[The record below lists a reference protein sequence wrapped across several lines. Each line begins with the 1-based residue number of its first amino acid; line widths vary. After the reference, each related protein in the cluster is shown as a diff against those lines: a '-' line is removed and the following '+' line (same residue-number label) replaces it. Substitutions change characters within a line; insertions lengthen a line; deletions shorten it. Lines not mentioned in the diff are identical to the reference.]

1 MNTVDSKTSQKKKQ
15 VLLAI
20 GLILASFLI
29 GYLSSRI
36 WTPANT
42 ANTPVNHDV
51 RVDREGGTPTNK
63 QHSHDHDHAT
73 VWTCSMHP
81 QIRMPGPGKCPICG
95 MDLIPV
101 EDDNSESTNG
111 SNLKTLTLSETAK
124 KLAEIET
131 TKVKRGRAKAI
142 VSMVG
147 MVFEDETRSAVI
159 TSRIDGR
166 LDAVYIDYT
175 GEKVNQGD
183 PLVKIWSPTLIKG
196 QVELFET
203 IRSDPNDTSL
213 IKGAEEK
220 LIQYGLDREQID
232 RIESQKRPT
241 LYVTLKAPISG
252 IVTKKNALLGQ
263 FVKEGTEMFVI
274 DDLSNVWVKMDAYET
289 DLPWIRYG
297 QDITFTT
304 PSVPGKTFEGK
315 VLFIDPTLDKK
326 TRSVKIRVE
335 APNPDY
341 LLKPGMFVSAELE
354 AELDDQGRVVK
365 PEWSGK
371 YICPVHPRDE
381 ASSTPGICPDSKM
394 PLKPA
399 SFYGYTDDK
408 NSRPPLL
415 IPNTAPLITGKRS
428 IVYVEV
434 PGASSPTYELR
445 EVTLGPRVGDHYIVD
460 KGLNEGERVV
470 TKGAFKIDST
480 MQILGKTSMMA
491 PMENMASVENKPPL
505 DPNTEEKSGEET
517 VEKLTAPKGFVAGLT
532 QIYVDYL
539 KLKDTIKEKNSE
551 SAISSGKELIEALK
565 NIDSSI
571 LDSKSK
577 RKWNQLSNGI
587 LAACAKIT
595 NARDPIDQRRFF
607 NSLSEAA
614 VKTLMTFG
622 QMSDSDLTV
631 YYCPKAF
638 DGEGFYWIGKGTDK
652 TNPVYETDSETNGKK
667 SECAESVEKI
677 SPDKP

>member
-1 MNTVDSKTSQKKKQ
+1 MDTVNSKTNQKMKK

-29 GYLSSRI
+29 GYLSSRNS
-36 WTPANT
+36 TPVNT
-42 ANTPVNHDV
+42 ANTPASHDV
-51 RVDREGGTPTNK
+51 RVDREGIPTNK
-63 QHSHDHDHAT
+63 QQPHSHDHST

-111 SNLKTLTLSETAK
+111 SNLTTLALSEAAK

-131 TKVKRGRAKAI
+131 TEVKRGRAKAL

-166 LDAVYIDYT
+166 LDAIYVDYT

-203 IRSDPNDTSL
+203 IRSDPNDTAL

-232 RIESQKRPT
+232 RIKAQKRPT

-263 FVKEGTEMFVI
+263 FVKEGTEMFII
-274 DDLSNVWVKMDAYET
+274 DDLSNVWIKMDAYET

-304 PSVPGKTFEGK
+304 PSVPGKTFRGK

-326 TRSVKIRVE
+326 TRSVKVRVE

-365 PEWSGK
+365 PEWAGK

-381 ASSTPGICPDSKM
+381 ASSTPGVCPDSKM
-394 PLKPA
+394 PLRPA
-399 SFYGYTDDK
+399 SSYGYADDK
-408 NSRPPLL
+408 DSRPPLL

-434 PGASSPTYELR
+434 PGASNPTYELR
-445 EVTLGPRVGDHYIVD
+445 EVTLGPRVGDSYIVD
-460 KGLNEGERVV
+460 KGLKEGERVV

-480 MQILGKTSMMA
+480 MQILGKASMMA
-491 PMENMASVENKPPL
+491 PMEKMASAENMPPL
-505 DPNTEEKSGEET
+505 DQKAEEKSDEET
-517 VEKLTAPKGFVAGLT
+517 IEKLTAPKSFITGLNPVYT
-532 QIYVDYL
+532 DYL
-539 KLKDTIKEKNSE
+539 KMKDAIKEKKTDA
-551 SAISSGKELIEALK
+551 AILSGTDLIKDLK

-571 LDSKSK
+571 LDAKSK
-577 RKWNQLSNGI
+577 RKWNQLSNVI
-587 LAACAKIT
+587 LAATTKIT
-595 NARDPIDQRRFF
+595 GTTSPIDQRRTFS
-607 NSLSEAA
+607 SLSEAV

-622 QMSDSDLTV
+622 QMTDSDLSV
-631 YYCPKAF
+631 FFCPKAF

-652 TNPVYETDSETNGKK
+652 TNPVYETGAETEEKTT
-667 SECAESVEKI
+667 ECADLVEKI

>member
-1 MNTVDSKTSQKKKQ
+1 
-15 VLLAI
+15 
-20 GLILASFLI
+20 
-29 GYLSSRI
+29 
-36 WTPANT
+36 
-42 ANTPVNHDV
+42 
-51 RVDREGGTPTNK
+51 
-63 QHSHDHDHAT
+63 
-73 VWTCSMHP
+73 
-81 QIRMPGPGKCPICG
+81 

-101 EDDNSESTNG
+101 EDDNSESANG
-111 SNLKTLTLSETAK
+111 SNLTTLTLSETAK

-131 TKVKRGRAKAI
+131 TEVKRGRAKAL

-166 LDAVYIDYT
+166 LDAIYVDYT

-203 IRSDPNDTSL
+203 IRSDPKDTPL

-232 RIESQKRPT
+232 RIEAQKRPT

-263 FVKEGTEMFVI
+263 FVKEGTEMFII
-274 DDLSNVWVKMDAYET
+274 DDLSNVWIKMDAYET

-297 QDITFTT
+297 QDISFTT
-304 PSVPGKTFEGK
+304 PSVPGKTFRGK

-326 TRSVKIRVE
+326 TRSVKVRVE

-365 PEWSGK
+365 PEWAGK

-381 ASSTPGICPDSKM
+381 ASSTPGVCPDSKM
-394 PLKPA
+394 PLRPV
-399 SFYGYTDDK
+399 SSYGYADDK

-434 PGASSPTYELR
+434 PGAASPTYELR

-460 KGLNEGERVV
+460 KGLKEGERVV

-480 MQILGKTSMMA
+480 MQIQGKASMMA
-491 PMENMASVENKPPL
+491 PMEKMASAENRPPL
-505 DPNTEEKSGEET
+505 DQKAEEKSDEET
-517 VEKLTAPKGFVAGLT
+517 IEKLTAPKSFITGLNPVYT
-532 QIYVDYL
+532 DYL
-539 KLKDTIKEKNSE
+539 KMKDAIKEKE
-551 SAISSGKELIEALK
+551 TDAAILSGTDLIKDLK

-571 LDSKSK
+571 LDAKSK
-577 RKWNQLSNGI
+577 RKWNQLSNVI
-587 LAACAKIT
+587 LAAATKIT
-595 NARDPIDQRRFF
+595 SSTNPIDQRRFF

-622 QMSDSDLTV
+622 QMTDSDLSV
-631 YYCPKAF
+631 FFCPKAF
-638 DGEGFYWIGKGTDK
+638 DGEGFYWIGKGTDN
-652 TNPVYETDSETNGKK
+652 TNPVYETGAETEEKTT
-667 SECAESVEKI
+667 ECADLVEKI

>member
-1 MNTVDSKTSQKKKQ
+1 MNTVDSKTSQKMRK

-20 GLILASFLI
+20 GLILVSFLI
-29 GYLSSRI
+29 GYFYSRI
-36 WTPANT
+36 STPVNT
-42 ANTPVNHDV
+42 ANTPVSHDV
-51 RVDREGGTPTNK
+51 RVDREGGTPTNR
-63 QHSHDHDHAT
+63 QHSHNHDQGT

-101 EDDNSESTNG
+101 EDDNSESANG
-111 SNLKTLTLSETAK
+111 SNLTTLTLSETAK

-131 TKVKRGRAKAI
+131 TEVKRGRAKTL

-166 LDAVYIDYT
+166 LDAVYVDYT

-232 RIESQKRPT
+232 RIEAQKRPT

-304 PSVPGKTFEGK
+304 PSVPGKTFRGK

-335 APNPDY
+335 ALNPDY

-365 PEWSGK
+365 PEWAGK

-381 ASSTPGICPDSKM
+381 ASSPGVCPDSKM
-394 PLKPA
+394 PLRPA
-399 SFYGYTDDK
+399 SSYGYADDK
-408 NSRPPLL
+408 DSKPPLL

-460 KGLNEGERVV
+460 KGLKEGERVV

-480 MQILGKTSMMA
+480 MQILGKASMMA
-491 PMENMASVENKPPL
+491 PMGNIASAENKPPL
-505 DPNTEEKSGEET
+505 DQKTEEKSGEET
-517 VEKLTAPKGFVAGLT
+517 IEKLTAPKGFISGLNPV
-532 QIYVDYL
+532 YNDYL
-539 KLKDTIKEKNSE
+539 KIKDAIKEKKPD
-551 SAISSGKELIEALK
+551 AVILSGTDLIKDLK
-565 NIDSSI
+565 NLDSSL
-571 LDSKSK
+571 LDAKQK
-577 RKWNQLSNGI
+577 KKWNQLSNSI
-587 LAACAKIT
+587 LAAGAKIT

-622 QMSDSDLTV
+622 QMTDSDLTV
-631 YYCPKAF
+631 FYCPKAF
-638 DGEGFYWIGKGTDK
+638 DGEGFYWIGKGTDD
-652 TNPVYETDSETNGKK
+652 TNPVSETTAETEEKTTN
-667 SECAESVEKI
+667 CAELIEKI

>member
-1 MNTVDSKTSQKKKQ
+1 M
-15 VLLAI
+15 
-20 GLILASFLI
+20 
-29 GYLSSRI
+29 
-36 WTPANT
+36 
-42 ANTPVNHDV
+42 
-51 RVDREGGTPTNK
+51 
-63 QHSHDHDHAT
+63 
-73 VWTCSMHP
+73 
-81 QIRMPGPGKCPICG
+81 
-95 MDLIPV
+95 
-101 EDDNSESTNG
+101 
-111 SNLKTLTLSETAK
+111 
-124 KLAEIET
+124 
-131 TKVKRGRAKAI
+131 
-142 VSMVG
+142 SMVG

-166 LDAVYIDYT
+166 LDAIYVDYT

-203 IRSDPNDTSL
+203 IRSDPNDTAL

-232 RIESQKRPT
+232 RIKAQKRPT

-263 FVKEGTEMFVI
+263 FVKEGTEMFII

-304 PSVPGKTFEGK
+304 PSVPGKTFRGK

-326 TRSVKIRVE
+326 TRSVKIRVD

-365 PEWSGK
+365 PEWAGK

-381 ASSTPGICPDSKM
+381 ASSTPGVCPDSKM
-394 PLKPA
+394 PLRPA
-399 SFYGYTDDK
+399 SSYGYADDK
-408 NSRPPLL
+408 DSRPPLL

-445 EVTLGPRVGDHYIVD
+445 EVTLGPRVGDNYIVD
-460 KGLNEGERVV
+460 KGLKEGERVV

-480 MQILGKTSMMA
+480 MQIQGKASMMA
-491 PMENMASVENKPPL
+491 PMEKMASAENRPPL
-505 DPNTEEKSGEET
+505 DQKAEEKSDEET
-517 VEKLTAPKGFVAGLT
+517 IEKLTAPKSFITGLNPVYT
-532 QIYVDYL
+532 DYL
-539 KLKDTIKEKNSE
+539 KMKDAIKEKKTDA
-551 SAISSGKELIEALK
+551 AILSGTDLIKDLK

-571 LDSKSK
+571 LDAKSK
-577 RKWNQLSNGI
+577 RKWNQLSNVI
-587 LAACAKIT
+587 LAAATKIT
-595 NARDPIDQRRFF
+595 GTTSPIDQRRIFS
-607 NSLSEAA
+607 SLSEAV

-622 QMSDSDLTV
+622 QMTDSDLSV
-631 YYCPKAF
+631 FYCPKAF
-638 DGEGFYWIGKGTDK
+638 DGEGFYWIGKGTDN
-652 TNPVYETDSETNGKK
+652 TNPVYETGAETEEKTT
-667 SECAESVEKI
+667 ECADLVEKI

>member
-1 MNTVDSKTSQKKKQ
+1 MNTVDSKTKHKKKK
-15 VLLAI
+15 VVLAI
-20 GLILASFLI
+20 GLILAAFLI
-29 GYLSSRI
+29 GYYSSRVS
-36 WTPANT
+36 TPVNT
-42 ANTPVNHDV
+42 ANTPVSHDV
-51 RVDREGGTPTNK
+51 RVDREGDPTNK
-63 QHSHDHDHAT
+63 QQSHNHDHST

-111 SNLKTLTLSETAK
+111 SNLTTLTLSEAAK
-124 KLAEIET
+124 KLAKIET
-131 TKVKRGRAKAI
+131 TEVKRSRAKAL

-166 LDAVYIDYT
+166 LDAIYVDYT

-203 IRSDPNDTSL
+203 IRSDPNDTAL

-232 RIESQKRPT
+232 RIRAQKRPT

-304 PSVPGKTFEGK
+304 ASVPGKTFRGK

-326 TRSVKIRVE
+326 TRSVKVRVE

-365 PEWSGK
+365 PEWAGK

-381 ASSTPGICPDSKM
+381 ASSTPGVCPDSKM
-394 PLKPA
+394 PLRPA
-399 SFYGYTDDK
+399 SSYGYADDK
-408 NSRPPLL
+408 DYRPPLL

-460 KGLNEGERVV
+460 KGLKEGERVV

-480 MQILGKTSMMA
+480 MQIQGKASMMA
-491 PMENMASVENKPPL
+491 PMEKMASAENRPPL
-505 DPNTEEKSGEET
+505 DQKAEEKSDEET
-517 VEKLTAPKGFVAGLT
+517 IEKLTAPKSFITGLNP
-532 QIYVDYL
+532 IYTDYL
-539 KLKDTIKEKNSE
+539 KMKDAIKEKE
-551 SAISSGKELIEALK
+551 TDAAILSGTDLIKDLK

-571 LDSKSK
+571 LGAKSK
-577 RKWNQLSNGI
+577 RKWNQLSNVI
-587 LAACAKIT
+587 LAAATKIT
-595 NARDPIDQRRFF
+595 GTTSPIDQRRIFS
-607 NSLSEAA
+607 SLSEAV

-622 QMSDSDLTV
+622 QMTDSDLTV
-631 YYCPKAF
+631 FYCPKAF
-638 DGEGFYWIGKGTDK
+638 DGEGFYWIGKGTDN
-652 TNPVYETDSETNGKK
+652 TNPVYETRAETEEKTT
-667 SECAESVEKI
+667 ECADLVEKI